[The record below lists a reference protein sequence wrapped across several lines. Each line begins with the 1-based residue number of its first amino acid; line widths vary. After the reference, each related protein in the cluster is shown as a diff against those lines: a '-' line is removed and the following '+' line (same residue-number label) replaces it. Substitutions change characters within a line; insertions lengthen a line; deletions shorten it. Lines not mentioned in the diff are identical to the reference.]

1 MIRSP
6 CNKICIMDFESGYCQ
21 GCFRT
26 IDEIGNWS
34 RYSDS
39 ERENLFLK
47 LKVRKEEIFFKGPRK
62 SNL

>member
-6 CNKICIMDFESGYCQ
+6 CNKICIMDSESGYCQ

-34 RYSDS
+34 RYSDA

-47 LKVRKEEIFFKGPRK
+47 LKVRKEEIFSKGSNK

>member
-6 CNKICIMDFESGYCQ
+6 CNKICIMDSKSGYCQ

-34 RYSDS
+34 RYSDA

-47 LKVRKEEIFFKGPRK
+47 LKVRKEEIFSKGPNK

>member
-1 MIRSP
+1 
-6 CNKICIMDFESGYCQ
+6 MDFESGYCQ

-34 RYSDS
+34 RYSDF

-47 LKVRKEEIFFKGPRK
+47 LKVRKEEVFSKGPRK

>member
-1 MIRSP
+1 
-6 CNKICIMDFESGYCQ
+6 MDFESGYCQ

-47 LKVRKEEIFFKGPRK
+47 LKIRKEEIFSKELRK